1 MIVFFALCAFVV
13 ALSAAEIPLTAKDF
27 VLGNR
32 TAGSVKYQVSFDDGV
47 LTVMISPSPKIGN
60 ATLGAV
66 LNIPGEMWRGMGVRF
81 RGEDRYENIASDA
94 GGPFW
99 GGHPDGPQSLQIA
112 ESSQIS
118 PDDLPLMQ
126 SATHFNPVD
135 LVCAVRDYKGHK
147 FDLVKYVD
155 KATGFIS

>member
-1 MIVFFALCAFVV
+1 MKRLMIVFFALCAFVV

-66 LNIPGEMWRGMGVRF
+66 LNIPVQKMRGMGVRF
-81 RGEDRYENIASDA
+81 RGEVRYENIASDA
-94 GGPFW
+94 GGPYW
-99 GGHPDGPQSLQIA
+99 GRKDSCEQFPAGRLQLFCFA
-112 ESSQIS
+112 CH
-118 PDDLPLMQ
+118 
-126 SATHFNPVD
+126 AWN
-135 LVCAVRDYKGHK
+135 AN
-147 FDLVKYVD
+147 
-155 KATGFIS
+155 